1 MFHKIKKGRE
11 FKGVLRKMKGRQKQN
26 VKSDWLH
33 VKAYPEKLLIFIS
46 CSILLMSKI
55 LSLPPRRSLHTSTFI
70 KISPSECSRCY
81 AGAVTHIMGD
91 GISFHSCCSAGS
103 NSNLELNFLLKNI
116 AFHVECQLLKCSV
129 PCLTS
134 H

>member
-1 MFHKIKKGRE
+1 MFHKTGKDGGGDRLPNQTENERWFWKE
-11 FKGVLRKMKGRQKQN
+11 N
-26 VKSDWLH
+26 VKSYWPHPKELF
-33 VKAYPEKLLIFIS
+33 IFIS
-46 CSILLMSKI
+46 CSILLMSRFVAI
-55 LSLPPRRSLHTSTFI
+55 LPLGERTSTFI
-70 KISPSECSRCY
+70 KRSPSECGGCY

-91 GISFHSCCSAGS
+91 GISFHLCCSAGS

>member
-1 MFHKIKKGRE
+1 MLSPH
-11 FKGVLRKMKGRQKQN
+11 
-26 VKSDWLH
+26 
-33 VKAYPEKLLIFIS
+33 PEELFIFIS
-46 CSILLMSKI
+46 CSILPMSRF
-55 LSLPPRRSLHTSTFI
+55 LLTLPLTERSLVLLLKEVHQNKGS
-70 KISPSECSRCY
+70 CY

-129 PCLTS
+129 PCPTS

>member
-1 MFHKIKKGRE
+1 M
-11 FKGVLRKMKGRQKQN
+11 LSPQ
-26 VKSDWLH
+26 
-33 VKAYPEKLLIFIS
+33 PEELFIFIS
-46 CSILLMSKI
+46 CSILLMSRFLSI
-55 LSLPPRRSLHTSTFI
+55 LPLRERASVLLLKEVHQNAGS
-70 KISPSECSRCY
+70 CY
-81 AGAVTHIMGD
+81 AGAVAHIMGD

-103 NSNLELNFLLKNI
+103 NSNLELNFLHENI

>member
-1 MFHKIKKGRE
+1 MSRLLAILPLSERTL
-11 FKGVLRKMKGRQKQN
+11 VLLLKEVHQN
-26 VKSDWLH
+26 AGS
-33 VKAYPEKLLIFIS
+33 
-46 CSILLMSKI
+46 
-55 LSLPPRRSLHTSTFI
+55 
-70 KISPSECSRCY
+70 CY